1 MRGEDIRDGV
11 SDRPRT
17 GERCDPS
24 RRAGPVVAED
34 LRSVLGLEL
43 DNVVGVAGIDS
54 PDVAGENLLNGA
66 FIAHRSLLLASATV
80 GDTTPV
86 LLPPALAPPGLRL
99 R

>member
-1 MRGEDIRDGV
+1 VPRGV

-17 GERCDPS
+17 GERCDPF

-34 LRSVLGLEL
+34 LRSVRDVELG
-43 DNVVGVAGIDS
+43 NVVGVAGIDG

-66 FIAHRSLLLASATV
+66 FITHRSLLLIGHGRRHHAS
-80 GDTTPV
+80 P
-86 LLPPALAPPGLRL
+86 LPPVLAPPGLRL